1 MRGPCCCRRLGPGR
15 RLRAAGLSLEHDA
28 ARGGQVLVLDRTG
41 GPSATQPVSG
51 LRWPA
56 LVDALPAGPVRD
68 QVAPVAEIRALM
80 VVDEEK
86 RRIRRLELRNG
97 DGKTVVRLEVD
108 EPAGREPARPAK
120 RRG

>member
-1 MRGPCCCRRLGPGR
+1 M
-15 RLRAAGLSLEHDA
+15 
-28 ARGGQVLVLDRTG
+28 
-41 GPSATQPVSG
+41 SG

-56 LVDALPAGPVRD
+56 FADALPAGPVRD
-68 QVAPVAEIRALM
+68 QVAAVAEIRALM

-108 EPAGREPARPAK
+108 EPAGRERPG
-120 RRG
+120 RRR